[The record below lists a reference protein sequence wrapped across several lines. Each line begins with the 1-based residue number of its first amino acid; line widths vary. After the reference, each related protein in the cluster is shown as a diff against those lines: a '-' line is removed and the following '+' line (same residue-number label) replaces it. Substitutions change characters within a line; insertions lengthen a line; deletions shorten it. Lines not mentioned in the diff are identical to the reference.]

1 MTSRR
6 YASYLNA
13 FLHYAKYLL
22 ARESRH
28 VVGILD
34 FRHIFTIIGT
44 TPSLYIMN
52 EGLTGRLEI
61 GKKYVIVCL

>member
-1 MTSRR
+1 M
-6 YASYLNA
+6 NA

-44 TPSLYIMN
+44 TPSMYIMN

-61 GKKYVIVCL
+61 GKNML